1 LSSERH
7 AGHFSV
13 DDSARRI
20 RHYRYAEERM
30 LRTLG
35 GWIALT
41 PELPAKLLF
50 GRHVWDCAQHADL
63 WGKRLPELR
72 APAQQSEP
80 ANDRVVKFADLLE
93 SAEGPRDT
101 VERVAGVYRVLKPHL
116 VTVYARH
123 LAHANPVYE
132 PPTRRILERCVD
144 EERRHAAAGAIVLA
158 RLARDDASRER
169 AKGWEQRLLVLLG
182 EAGGITGD
190 VASPLIDA
198 AVLAESPPA
207 VKQDLVDVPPDFD
220 PAVLE
225 PDLAAAVDV
234 YRDAL
239 ASADAAGA
247 VARVTE
253 PSARAAV
260 TAEHDRLGDHV
271 TAARV
276 VALASIGHHRLVK
289 VKLEG
294 SRVVGH
300 MQLRWTPSAAG
311 WRLTAADL
319 VRVEPVDVGPV
330 L

>member
-1 LSSERH
+1 MSSQRL

-20 RHYRYAEERM
+20 RNYRYAEERM

-80 ANDRVVKFADLLE
+80 ANDRMVKFMDLLE
-93 SAEGPRDT
+93 SAEGPRHT

-123 LAHANPVYE
+123 LASANPVYE
-132 PPTRRILERCVD
+132 PPTRRILERCVE

-158 RLARDDASRER
+158 RLTRDETARER
-169 AKGWEQRLLVLLG
+169 AKMWEQRLLALLG
-182 EAGGITGD
+182 EAGGVTGD
-190 VASPLIDA
+190 VATPLIDA
-198 AVLAESPPA
+198 AVLAESPHA
-207 VKQDLVDVPPDFD
+207 VKQDLVEVPPDFD

-225 PDLAAAVDV
+225 PDLAAAVDD
-234 YRDAL
+234 YRRAL
-239 ASADAAGA
+239 EGGDTGRA
-247 VARVTE
+247 VAHVA
-253 PSARAAV
+253 PPARASV
-260 TAEHDRLGDHV
+260 MAEHDRLGDRV
-271 TAARV
+271 SASRV
-276 VALASIGHHRLVK
+276 VALAAVGHHRLVK
-289 VKLEG
+289 VRFDG
-294 SRVVGH
+294 ARVVGYV
-300 MQLRWTPSAAG
+300 QLRWTPTDAG
-311 WRLTAADL
+311 WRITAAEL
-319 VRVEPVDVGPV
+319 VRVEPVDVAPAF
-330 L
+330 